1 MAFFAIAYAVHLAN
15 GSDPAKI
22 KFEQKKM
29 RAHFTE
35 CIKKKTL
42 EVFPIEKNYHECSQA
57 RHNQTIRHCTLVLV

>member
-15 GSDPAKI
+15 GSDPAKV

-42 EVFPIEKNYHECSQA
+42 EVFPIEKTITRVA
-57 RHNQTIRHCTLVLV
+57 RPDIIRL